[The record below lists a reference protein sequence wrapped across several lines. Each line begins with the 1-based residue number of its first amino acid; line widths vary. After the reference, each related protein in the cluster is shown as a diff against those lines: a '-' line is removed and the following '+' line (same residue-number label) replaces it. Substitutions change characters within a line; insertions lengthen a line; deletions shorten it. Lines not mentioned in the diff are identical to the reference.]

1 MLFNPMS
8 LISPLIIYPAS
19 SLRHYLPFFMF
30 LTKLNRKKNII
41 QRGYNPYSLVVFTEW
56 QFFFFFSFL
65 RICCAQSR
73 LTLCDLWTVACQA
86 PLSLGFSRQEYW
98 SGLPHPPPG
107 DFPDPGIEP
116 VSSASPRLQTGSL
129 PTKPLRKPFLKNQF
143 SSVQSL
149 SRVRLFATP

>member
-1 MLFNPMS
+1 MQARGYQSVLFNPMS

-41 QRGYNPYSLVVFTEW
+41 QRGYNPYSLVVFTEC
-56 QFFFFFSFL
+56 QFVCFFSFL

-86 PLSLGFSRQEYW
+86 PLSLGFSRQEYERVLFLL
-98 SGLPHPPPG
+98 GNIG
-107 DFPDPGIEP
+107 DKCNLGRE
-116 VSSASPRLQTGSL
+116 SC
-129 PTKPLRKPFLKNQF
+129 LRKSKENQRNFWGF
-143 SSVQSL
+143 SL
-149 SRVRLFATP
+149 